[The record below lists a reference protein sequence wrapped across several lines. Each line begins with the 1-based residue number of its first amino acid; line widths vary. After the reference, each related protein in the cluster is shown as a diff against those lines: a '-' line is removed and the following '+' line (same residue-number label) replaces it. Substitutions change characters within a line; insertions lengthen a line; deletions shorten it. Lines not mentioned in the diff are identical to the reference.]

1 MDIKRKFITVTAGIF
16 ALGLAAGVICGI
28 GMGGTFAGKDI
39 NKDIKAAETKTKV
52 WDLRA
57 MKDIALYPN
66 FPVALWDGEK
76 GEYRSSQAIEELY
89 GTWSKKEPF
98 TLSGIKSRYT
108 LVVFE
113 SPLCPFCFA
122 MHAYLRDIRQNFSDD
137 ELEIIVIN
145 QPALSEK
152 SAADAVAEI
161 RKYLSASDEE
171 TKSAYITKDRN
182 SFRFAS
188 MAPMNS
194 AQAVQMPEITEVPA
208 MVLINRDLD
217 ILYISEGYPVSND
230 GQAKSFFT
238 VWNSLLAAIRM
249 ELESERG
256 MQP

>member
-1 MDIKRKFITVTAGIF
+1 MDIKRKFIAITAGIF
-16 ALGLAAGVICGI
+16 ALGLAAGIVCGI
-28 GMGGTFAGKDI
+28 GMGGTFVSKDT
-39 NKDIKAAETKTKV
+39 KTAETKAKV

-57 MKDIALYPN
+57 MKDTALYPN

-98 TLSGIKSRYT
+98 TLSGIKSRYA

-122 MHAYLRDIRQNFSDD
+122 MHAYLRDIRRNFSDN

-145 QPALSEK
+145 PPALSEK

-188 MAPMNS
+188 IAPRDS
-194 AQAVQMPEITEVPA
+194 AHAVQMPEIAEVPA
-208 MVLINRDLD
+208 MVLVNRDLD

-230 GQAKSFFT
+230 GQARSFFT
-238 VWNSLLAAIRM
+238 VWNSLLATIRM

-256 MQP
+256 IQP